1 MKPAQLSIQIDNIRA
16 IKNADIKIDGI
27 TVIAGENGC
36 GKSTI
41 SKLVYYFF
49 KTNINY
55 DDHIN
60 KLFQSDLN
68 SIIKTL
74 DSFFIDTELNNYNFK
89 SIIPNYL
96 AEIVKIGTN
105 NKDELNQFIDDFI
118 EELKDSFK
126 EIEKNLKDSESK
138 IKRLKYNLSSN
149 IKDILNANTLLEVLI
164 CTFNYLNEK
173 YKLNVLY
180 KEHRPSSY
188 LYEIISRNFI
198 DYPLPTTYNISEYGV
213 PLIEGERLLHQSSI
227 DNIAYIDTPMAL
239 GQEKNPNNPHWED
252 LNEILKKKPIA
263 NNNIKDFFNSEI
275 LAGDF
280 KYLSESYGHKQF
292 AYKRSDGLE
301 FDLLESATG
310 LKSFAFLQ
318 ILIKNGFLNNK
329 TLLLIDEPEAH
340 LHPQW
345 IVEYAK
351 LIVQL
356 NKSLGVKFLIASH
369 NPDMISA
376 IKYIYSKENTKSE
389 LNFYLA
395 EKTNDKF
402 MYSYK
407 DLGTNIEPIFESF
420 NIALDKI
427 EEYGTIL

>member
-49 KTNINY
+49 KTIINY
-55 DDHIN
+55 N
-60 KLFQSDLN
+60 FYAEKLLKSDLN
-68 SIIKTL
+68 NTIQTIE
-74 DSFFIDTELNNYNFK
+74 SFFKDTQLSEFGIETKISNILSGILENGIETSAELDKYINSYKEELTEKLNNIEGNLEDK
-89 SIIPNYL
+89 
-96 AEIVKIGTN
+96 N
-105 NKDELNQFIDDFI
+105 NKIN
-118 EELKDSFK
+118 
-126 EIEKNLKDSESK
+126 
-138 IKRLKYNLSSN
+138 RLKYNLSPVLHEVMNLKSLP
-149 IKDILNANTLLEVLI
+149 DIIIYVISYISQQYQLIANARKNRPASILHSLVNFE
-164 CTFNYLNEK
+164 FN
-173 YKLNVLY
+173 
-180 KEHRPSSY
+180 
-188 LYEIISRNFI
+188 
-198 DYPLPTTYNISEYGV
+198 DYPLPNTYNISEYGV
-213 PLIEGERLLHQSSI
+213 PLIENEKLLHQSSI

-239 GQEKNPNNPHWED
+239 GQDGNSNIPHWED
-252 LNEILKKKPIA
+252 LKELLKRKPVA

-275 LAGDF
+275 LGGEF
-280 KYLSESYGHKQF
+280 KYLYESFGHKQF
-292 AYKRSDGLE
+292 TYKRSDGFE

-310 LKSFAFLQ
+310 LKSFAVLE
-318 ILIKNGFLNNK
+318 ILFKNGFLNNK

-356 NKSLGVKFLIASH
+356 NKNLGVKFLIASH

-376 IKYIYSKENTKSE
+376 IKYISAKEDNTSN

-395 EKTNDKF
+395 VKSDEKFKYN
-402 MYSYK
+402 YK
-407 DLGTNIEPIFESF
+407 DLGIDIEPIFESF

-427 EEYGTIL
+427 EEYGSII